1 MNIRFGGRIAA
12 SVAALTI
19 AALPFAA
26 SAQEPPPDP
35 EPPFDFGSQFH
46 GIDDL
51 GIVAE
56 VGAWASVGKAPETAP
71 PPASAIEQAK
81 LPGLA
86 QPETA
91 PVRNEPV
98 ALPATGRR
106 SAHRGAVPVVL
117 LALLAAGLVSLVVGR
132 GIAQRGA

>member
-12 SVAALTI
+12 SLAALTI
-19 AALPFAA
+19 TALPIAA
-26 SAQEPPPDP
+26 SAQEPAPDP
-35 EPPFDFGSQFH
+35 EPQFDFGTRFD

-51 GIVAE
+51 GILTD
-56 VGAWASVGKAPETAP
+56 VGAWASAGEAPKPAL
-71 PPASAIEQAK
+71 PPASAIEQPQ
-81 LPGLA
+81 LPDLA

-106 SAHRGAVPVVL
+106 TAHRVAVPVVP

-132 GIAQRGA
+132 GVAQRRA